1 MFSQDFK
8 EFIQFL
14 NDNEVH
20 YLVVGGY
27 AVALHGYPRYT
38 KDIDI
43 WIESS
48 LDNADRLLKALN
60 QFGFG
65 LVGLKIE
72 DFLEPDQI
80 IQLGYPP
87 NRIDLLTSLV
97 GVEFESCY
105 ESRIMVTIED
115 MLVNFIDI
123 ANLKKNKKASGRL
136 QDLADVENLGGE

>member
-1 MFSQDFK
+1 MERNTQVKRVYTKVPVGKQESDFAYWQTQSYQSRLAALEEIRR
-8 EFIQFL
+8 EFHSWKYNAQPRFQRVYSI
-14 NDNEVH
+14 NDNDVR

-48 LDNADRLLKALN
+48 QDNAAKLLKALD

-65 LVGLKIE
+65 SAGLKVE

-80 IQLGYPP
+80 IQLGYP
-87 NRIDLLTSLV
+87 RK
-97 GVEFESCY
+97 E
-105 ESRIMVTIED
+105 
-115 MLVNFIDI
+115 
-123 ANLKKNKKASGRL
+123 A
-136 QDLADVENLGGE
+136 